1 MFGFQESDDQSE
13 VSGFNNSL
21 STLLVDHCGRLWLHQ
36 WSLKMN
42 LYMYDFSDFFVE
54 KRSFCKSR
62 AEIKILLFSSE
73 LGTHLTQGYPVIVN
87 LWLLENDRTAQVCSA
102 IVEEEHQASE
112 FHYLLTK
119 ITERLIKFLET
130 LPFGLYIHKLTQTK
144 YWNTTCLDVIFIS

>member
-1 MFGFQESDDQSE
+1 MTSRVIFEDG
-13 VSGFNNSL
+13 L
-21 STLLVDHCGRLWLHQ
+21 I
-36 WSLKMN
+36 
-42 LYMYDFSDFFVE
+42 YDFCDFFVE

-73 LGTHLTQGYPVIVN
+73 LGIQLDHGYPVIVVN

-144 YWNTTCLDVIFIS
+144 Y